1 MSLDLIIKWYELNR
15 LRLSDASCCCCFCLN
30 KQVMLKVTA
39 MGKEFFHQKM
49 EVYLNAIIYFQFL
62 STDTPIGLVNFGFDE
77 RSVAGSM
84 DVHTLQ
90 FTGRNYNPII
100 TITLHRR
107 TLQEGKND
115 E

>member
-1 MSLDLIIKWYELNR
+1 M
-15 LRLSDASCCCCFCLN
+15 LSFIFSSFP
-30 KQVMLKVTA
+30 QIR
-39 MGKEFFHQKM
+39 
-49 EVYLNAIIYFQFL
+49 Y
-62 STDTPIGLVNFGFDE
+62 IGLVNFGFDE